1 MPSAPVWSGLRHAS
15 QENEVIST
23 VTKIAYCSNRQCKYR
38 KDIDLRKLLIDAL
51 DSIGL
56 REKITLVETE
66 CLISCLDGPSIMFLP
81 GGKVY
86 QVSSTEGFA
95 EILRDLVTT
104 AEHSTAFHFNVPA
117 KNRKIPHITD
127 VDFFGKQELIVL
139 RNRGHI
145 DAESIEEYIAHDGYQ
160 ALYKAITAMSP
171 EEVIKEI
178 KNSGLRGRGGAGF
191 PTGRKWEEARKYTAS
206 PKYVICNGDEG
217 DPGAFMDR
225 SIMESDPHAVL
236 EGMIIC
242 GHATGSNQGYI
253 YVRAEYPLAIRMLQ
267 HAIDAARG
275 RGLLGRNIMGSGF
288 DFDIKIYPGAGAFV
302 CGESTA
308 LMYSIEGKRG
318 MPRVK
323 PPRSTESGLW
333 GKPTCLNNVETF
345 ANIPRIIV
353 NGSEWFNS
361 IGTED
366 STGTK
371 VFSLTGAVKNVGLV
385 EVPMGTDLQTI
396 LFDIG
401 GGIRRNGTFKAV
413 QLGGPSGGCLT
424 DEHLTIPVTFD
435 SLQKEGAMMGSG
447 GIVVMDDTNCMVD
460 VARFFTQFC
469 VDESCGKCVPCRAG
483 LNVML
488 EILEKIITGEGEPDD
503 IEKLEG
509 LANHI
514 AKTAHCGLGQAAPN
528 PVLST
533 LRYFRHEY
541 EAHIYEKRCPA
552 LVCTNLIRFEVDADV
567 CKRCGVCARVC
578 PVDAITW
585 VKGELPVLDKEECI
599 QCKSCISACKFK
611 AIF

>member
-1 MPSAPVWSGLRHAS
+1 MRTLLFEALSALQLEER
-15 QENEVIST
+15 IS
-23 VTKIAYCSNRQCKYR
+23 
-38 KDIDLRKLLIDAL
+38 
-51 DSIGL
+51 
-56 REKITLVETE
+56 LVETE
-66 CLISCLDGPSIMFLP
+66 CLVSCLEGPSIMLLP
-81 GGKVY
+81 GGNVH
-86 QVSSTEGFA
+86 QVLTKDNFT
-95 EILRDLVTT
+95 EILHDLIAR
-104 AEHSTAFHFNVPA
+104 AEHPHSPLFSAPPKDTQ
-117 KNRKIPHITD
+117 IPRITD
-127 VDFFGKQELIVL
+127 LDFFAGQELVVL

-145 DAESIEEYIAHDGYQ
+145 DAESIEEYIAHDGYL
-160 ALYKAITAMSP
+160 ALCKTVTTLSP
-171 EEVIKEI
+171 EDVTEEI
-178 KNSGLRGRGGAGF
+178 KKSGLRGRGGAGF
-191 PTGRKWEEARKYTAS
+191 PTGRKWEEARKYKS
-206 PKYVICNGDEG
+206 YPKYVICNGDEG

-236 EGMIIC
+236 EGMILC
-242 GHATGSNQGYI
+242 GYATGSNQGYI
-253 YVRAEYPLAIRMLQ
+253 YVRAEYPLAIQMLQ
-267 HAIDAARG
+267 CAIDTARC
-275 RGLLGRNIMGSGF
+275 RGLLGKNIMGSGF

-345 ANIPRIIV
+345 ANIPRIV
-353 NGSEWFNS
+353 LNGSDWFRS
-361 IGTED
+361 IGTDD

-396 LFDIG
+396 IFDIG
-401 GGIRRNGTFKAV
+401 GGIRGNGKFKAV

-424 DEHLTIPVTFD
+424 EEHLTIPVTFD

-447 GIVVMDDTNCMVD
+447 GVVVMDDTNCMVD

-469 VDESCGKCVPCRAG
+469 VDESCGKCVPCRTG
-483 LNVML
+483 LKAML
-488 EILEKIITGEGEPDD
+488 EILEKIIIGKGEPEDLD
-503 IEKLEG
+503 LLEH

-541 EAHIYEKRCPA
+541 EAHIYDRRCPA
-552 LVCTNLIRFEVDADV
+552 LVCTNLIQFKIDTDL
-567 CKRCGVCARVC
+567 CKRCGLCAQVC
-578 PVDAITW
+578 PVDAVTW
-585 VKGELPVLDKEECI
+585 TKKELPVLDREKCI
-599 QCKSCISACKFK
+599 RCKSCIRACKFR
-611 AIF
+611 AIY

>member
-1 MPSAPVWSGLRHAS
+1 
-15 QENEVIST
+15 VIST
-23 VTKIAYCSNRQCKYR
+23 VTKIAYCSDTQCKYR
-38 KDIDLRKLLIDAL
+38 KDIDVQKLLINAL
-51 DSIGL
+51 DLLGL
-56 REKITLVETE
+56 SEKIALVETE

-81 GGKVY
+81 GGRVY
-86 QVSSTEGFA
+86 QVSTTENFT
-95 EILRDLVTT
+95 EILRDLITA
-104 AEHSTAFHFNVPA
+104 AEHSTSFNYNISA
-117 KNRKIPHITD
+117 KNTKIPHITD
-127 VDFFGKQELIVL
+127 IDFFGRQELIVL

-160 ALYKAITAMSP
+160 ALYKALAAMSP
-171 EEVIKEI
+171 EEVIEEI
-178 KNSGLRGRGGAGF
+178 KKSGLRGRGGAGF
-191 PTGRKWEEARKYTAS
+191 PTGRKWEEARKYTDS

-253 YVRAEYPLAIRMLQ
+253 YVRAEYPLAIQMLQ
-267 HAIDAARG
+267 NAIDTARD

-308 LMYSIEGKRG
+308 LMYSIEGRRG

-345 ANIPRIIV
+345 ANVARIII
-353 NGSEWFNS
+353 NGSDWFKS
-361 IGTED
+361 IGTEN

-385 EVPMGTDLQTI
+385 EVPMGTNLQTI

-401 GGIRRNGTFKAV
+401 GGIRGNGTFKAV

-424 DEHLTIPVTFD
+424 NEHLTIPVTFD

-469 VDESCGKCVPCRAG
+469 VDESCGKCVPCRTG
-483 LNVML
+483 LKVML
-488 EILEKIITGEGEPDD
+488 EILEKIIIGEGEPSD
-503 IEKLEG
+503 IEKLEF
-509 LANHI
+509 LANHV

-552 LVCTNLIRFEVDADV
+552 LVCTNLIRFEVDEDK

-578 PVDAITW
+578 PANAITW
-585 VKGELPVLDKEECI
+585 AKGGIPVIDKEKCI
-599 QCKSCISACKFK
+599 KCKSCIRACKFR